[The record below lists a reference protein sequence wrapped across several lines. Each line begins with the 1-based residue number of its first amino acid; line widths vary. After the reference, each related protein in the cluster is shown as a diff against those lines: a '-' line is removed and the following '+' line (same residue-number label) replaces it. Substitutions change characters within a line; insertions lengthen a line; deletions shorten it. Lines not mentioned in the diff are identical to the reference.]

1 MTAAESPSSAGRSLS
16 SSSGRLS
23 TMSVTIIQD
32 FYRATVEQYGCYVWF
47 RSTLA
52 DTLFAKAF
60 LKKSM
65 MGKILG
71 LGGVK

>member
-1 MTAAESPSSAGRSLS
+1 
-16 SSSGRLS
+16 
-23 TMSVTIIQD
+23 MSVTIIQD